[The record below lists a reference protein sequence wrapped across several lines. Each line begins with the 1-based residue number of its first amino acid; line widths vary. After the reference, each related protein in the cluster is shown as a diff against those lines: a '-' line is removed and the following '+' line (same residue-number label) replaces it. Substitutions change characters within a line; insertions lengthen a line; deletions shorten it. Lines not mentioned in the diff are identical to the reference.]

1 MGLREKTKGKRKN
14 EREHKRDKAD
24 ADPAERGGDRE
35 DYAII
40 KDEFVKH
47 GIEIEKIGPHPYGG
61 LVAEARIPVGKI
73 GEMRNALFAHGIV
86 LVSVQAGWGFAIMH

>member
-1 MGLREKTKGKRKN
+1 MSRN
-14 EREHKRDKAD
+14 ERASV
-24 ADPAERGGDRE
+24 ALPNARE
-35 DYAII
+35 IEKITPII
-40 KDEFVKH
+40 KDEFAKH

>member
-1 MGLREKTKGKRKN
+1 MRENGK
-14 EREHKRDKAD
+14 
-24 ADPAERGGDRE
+24 PTLPTAE
-35 DYAII
+35 
-40 KDEFVKH
+40 
-47 GIEIEKIGPHPYGG
+47 EIEKITPIIKDGLGKDGGEIGNIGPQPYGG

>member
-1 MGLREKTKGKRKN
+1 MRENGK
-14 EREHKRDKAD
+14 
-24 ADPAERGGDRE
+24 PMLPTAEE
-35 DYAII
+35 IEKVTPII

-86 LVSVQAGWGFAIMH
+86 LVSVQAGWGFAIRH

>member
-1 MGLREKTKGKRKN
+1 MNESTRGTRPIPTLPNAEEIEKIT
-14 EREHKRDKAD
+14 
-24 ADPAERGGDRE
+24 P
-35 DYAII
+35 II
-40 KDEFVKH
+40 KDEFAKH

-73 GEMRNALFAHGIV
+73 GEMRNALFEHGIV